1 MKEEVSS
8 LRDYSF
14 FFERYGEKYRW
25 LVLMS
30 VGLGTLAT
38 LMASTSV
45 NVAIPTIMGA
55 FGIGQDKAQWLST
68 GFLAASTVTML
79 MSSWC
84 IKRFGIR
91 ATFFLSMIIFIFS
104 SFLAALSNNIELL
117 IFSRVM
123 QGFASGFL
131 LPLIMILISAVFPS
145 NKQGLGMGVFGI
157 LAVMGPAVAPY
168 VGGIV
173 IDSFNWRT
181 VFLIVLPMAIISVPL
196 GLSLLPEHQIP
207 KRKTP
212 KYIKASSDP
221 SSTDEKISNDNFDW
235 LGITLLTISISV
247 TLYALSNGQRQ
258 GWLSNSTLIN
268 ITIGITTGIAFIWRQ
283 YHASSPLLD
292 MRLFKSQLF
301 CQGAIISF
309 MYGAFMFSTMYTV
322 PLFLQT
328 IQNIT
333 PTNSGF
339 ALLPGGIVMML
350 VFPISG
356 ALSDRYPPHHIIAA
370 GLLFFAF
377 STWIMINAN
386 NQTALIDF
394 IFWIIIGRIGMALI
408 MPPLNNVVVSDMP
421 KELVNQAAGAVNF
434 FRQLG
439 GALGVNLISIILE
452 RQTYAHIDYITS
464 TQHQGNSATM
474 SFIANLQPELQQIG
488 IESSQ
493 QNSVAVWILGKE
505 LYKQGLTHGFQ
516 DTFMVTTIL
525 TILTLIPT
533 YIVYKTI
540 NKNKKFTKQAQE
552 HHV

>member
-1 MKEEVSS
+1 MLDKQPIVRNYQFYFD
-8 LRDYSF
+8 LH
-14 FFERYGEKYRW
+14 GEKYRW
-25 LVLMS
+25 LVLMA
-30 VGLGTLAT
+30 VGLGTLAN

-79 MSSWC
+79 MSSWS

-91 ATFFLSMIIFIFS
+91 VTFFTAMLIFIFS
-104 SFLAALSNNIELL
+104 SFLAALSNNIEVL
-117 IFSRVM
+117 ILSRVM
-123 QGFASGFL
+123 QGCASGFL
-131 LPLIMILISAVFPS
+131 LPLIMILISAVFPA

-173 IDSFNWRT
+173 IDAFNWRA
-181 VFLIVLPMAIISVPL
+181 VFLIVLPMAIVSVPL
-196 GLSLLPEHQIP
+196 GMALLPEHQ
-207 KRKTP
+207 
-212 KYIKASSDP
+212 SQSLESDEN
-221 SSTDEKISNDNFDW
+221 TTENERFDW
-235 LGITLLTISISV
+235 LGVFLLSISISI
-247 TLYALSNGQRQ
+247 TLFALSNGQKH
-258 GWLSNSTLIN
+258 GWLSNTTLLNLTLGISTA
-268 ITIGITTGIAFIWRQ
+268 IAFIQRQ
-283 YHASSPLLD
+283 YLTSSPLLD
-292 MRLFKSQLF
+292 MRLFKNPLF

-356 ALSDRYPPHHIIAA
+356 ALSDRYPPHFIIAV
-370 GLLFFAF
+370 GLLFFAY
-377 STWIMINAN
+377 STWLMVKAD

-394 IFWIIIGRIGMALI
+394 IWWIIIGRIGMALI
-408 MPPLNNVVVSDMP
+408 MPPLNNVVVYDIP
-421 KELVNQAAGAVNF
+421 KVLVNQAAGAVNF

-439 GALGVNLISIILE
+439 GALGVNLISILLA
-452 RQTYAHIDYITS
+452 RQSSYHIDYFTS
-464 TQHQGNSATM
+464 TQHQANSTTIE
-474 SFIANLQPELQQIG
+474 FIANLQPELQQVG

-493 QNSVAVWILGKE
+493 QTSVAAWILGKE
-505 LYKQGLTHGFQ
+505 LYKQGLTHSFQ
-516 DTFMVTTIL
+516 DTFMITTVI
-525 TILTLIPT
+525 TVFTLIPT
-533 YIVYKTI
+533 YLVYKNI
-540 NKNKKFTKQAQE
+540 KNKT
-552 HHV
+552 